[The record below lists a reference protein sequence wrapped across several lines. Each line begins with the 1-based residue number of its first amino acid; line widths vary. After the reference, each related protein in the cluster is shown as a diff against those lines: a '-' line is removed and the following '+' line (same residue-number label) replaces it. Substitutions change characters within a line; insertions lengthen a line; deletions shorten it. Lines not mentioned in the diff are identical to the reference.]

1 MLSSTYPGGKLDDSR
16 LWQVKQSMAFPRVIA
31 AFIVLL
37 VIGCLALAGIGIT
50 SWLGPKLAH
59 GSNVEHVN
67 GKILSIQN
75 GRDFTFVT
83 KQGQHLSFQCRTQC
97 RGSLG
102 HMQRHVNEK
111 APTDVYYIQGPG
123 NALEVIDVD

>member
-1 MLSSTYPGGKLDDSR
+1 
-16 LWQVKQSMAFPRVIA
+16 MAFPRVIA
-31 AFIVLL
+31 VFIILL
-37 VIGCLALAGIGIT
+37 LIGSFAIAGIGIT

-59 GSNVEHVN
+59 GTDVKHAA

-75 GRDFTFVT
+75 GRDFTFLT
-83 KQGQHLSFQCRTQC
+83 KEGQHMSFECRTQC

-123 NALEVIDVD
+123 NTLQVIDVD